1 MKLYDFALA
10 PNPRR
15 VRMFLAEKGIEV
27 PTVQVNLREH
37 EQFKPDFQAVSKHAV
52 VPVLELDDG
61 TRIGES
67 VAICRYFEE
76 VQPDPPLMG
85 IDATD
90 KAIVE
95 MWSRRTEIEGFQ
107 AFGEAVRNA
116 LPFFEGRSIPGVR
129 DGFPQIPEL
138 AERGKQ
144 RARMFYDTLDEQL
157 ADNEFV
163 AGPRFTVAD
172 ITAFVSVGFG
182 ERLEMTPP
190 ETCSNLIRWYAA
202 IEARPSAKA

>member
-15 VRMFLAEKGIEV
+15 VRMFLAEKGIDV
-27 PTVQVNLREH
+27 PMVQVNLREH
-37 EQFKPDFQAVSKHAV
+37 EQFKPEFQAVNKNSV

-61 TRIGES
+61 TRISES

-76 VQPDPPLMG
+76 IQPEPPLMG
-85 IDATD
+85 IDAED

-95 MWSRRTEIEGFQ
+95 MWSRRAEIEGFQ
-107 AFGEAVRNA
+107 AFGEAVRNT

-138 AERGKQ
+138 AKRGKQ
-144 RARMFYDTLDEQL
+144 RAKMFCDKLDEQL

-163 AGPRFTVAD
+163 AGPRFTIAD
-172 ITAFVSVGFG
+172 ITAFVSVAFG
-182 ERLEMTPP
+182 ERLEMTLP
-190 ETCSNLIRWYAA
+190 ETCSNLSRWHAA
-202 IEARPSAKA
+202 IAARPSAKA